1 MIHRSPPVQVRRGG
15 DLGKGGAM
23 TAPQGWYPDPAGGA
37 GLRWYDGARWTEH
50 VAPPASPVHPS
61 AAGGQATHTPDGRQ
75 LASWGARLGA
85 YVLDSLLVSAV
96 GAVLALPFL
105 LDAVE
110 SYVREVDRATQAAE
124 SGESLSFAET
134 FDVYGWSGGSFLAVS
149 LVTLVVGL
157 AYHVLLLRTRGA
169 TVGMQA
175 VGLRV
180 RTWEPQPGPL
190 PWRAAVVRWAAFY
203 GVGVLAV
210 IPLVGFLTSTWVL
223 VAGLWPLWD
232 ARRQGLHDKAAGTV
246 VIRARP

>member
-1 MIHRSPPVQVRRGG
+1 
-15 DLGKGGAM
+15 
-23 TAPQGWYPDPAGGA
+23 
-37 GLRWYDGARWTEH
+37 
-50 VAPPASPVHPS
+50 VAPPAPPVHPG
-61 AAGGQATHTPDGRQ
+61 AAGGPATRTPDGVP

-96 GAVLALPFL
+96 GAVLSLPFL

-110 SYVREVDRATQAAE
+110 SYLREVDRVTRAAE
-124 SGESLSFAET
+124 GGESLSFTQT
-134 FDVYGWSGGSFLAVS
+134 FDVYGWSGGSFLVVS
-149 LVTLVVGL
+149 LVTLLVGM

-190 PWRAAVVRWAAFY
+190 PWRSALVRWAAFY

-210 IPLVGFLTSTWVL
+210 IPLVGLLTGTYTL
-223 VAGLWPLWD
+223 LAGLWPLWD

-246 VIRARP
+246 VVRPRP